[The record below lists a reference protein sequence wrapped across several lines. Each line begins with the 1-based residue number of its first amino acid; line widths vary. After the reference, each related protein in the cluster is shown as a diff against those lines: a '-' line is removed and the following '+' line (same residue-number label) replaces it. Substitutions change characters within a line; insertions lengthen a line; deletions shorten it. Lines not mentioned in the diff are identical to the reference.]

1 LPRALAYVVYARPQ
15 SYAQGGTFVGYLAG
29 EASKEEGARAA
40 LLNEFRRLGVDGFT
54 AAEVA
59 ARYFSGDNCA
69 YGAVRGSSK

>member
-1 LPRALAYVVYARPQ
+1 
-15 SYAQGGTFVGYLAG
+15 
-29 EASKEEGARAA
+29 
-40 LLNEFRRLGVDGFT
+40 VDGFT